1 MTSIDWTR
9 HPRAVYLRLLR
20 YATPYWRHFLVGIVG
35 MALFAVSDTTL
46 IWLMKPLLNGTFI
59 NKDPFVIRWTPVA
72 LVFLFMVRGIA
83 GYVSTYGMSWVGRQV
98 IKSMRGELF
107 EHILGL
113 PTGFYD
119 RMASGQLITLLT
131 YHVEQVANSSTTTV
145 TTMVR
150 DGLTVVGLMGLMF
163 YTSWRLTLF
172 AVVVGPLI
180 AYLVREVSRRFR
192 RYSSRIQDSMGD
204 VTHVAEEAIIGH
216 RVVKTFN
223 GQPSERAHFEDVN
236 ERNRRLNMKLVIT
249 RAASVPII
257 QTIAALAVGAIV
269 YMATTQAMLNRLSA
283 GDFVVFM
290 GAMMG
295 LLNPI
300 KQLTNINAELQRG
313 IAAAGNIFDL
323 LGEPLEDGGGD
334 LRLDRAEGHIRFAH
348 VEFAYPHVGRT
359 VLHDIDLEVKPG
371 QTIAFVGRS
380 GSGKSTLL
388 SLLTRF
394 YDPVRGRILLDGHDV
409 RDYRLHDL
417 RNQVAF
423 VDQNVV
429 LFNDTVARN
438 IAYGAVEDTPEES
451 IINAAKMAYAW
462 DFIEAL
468 PQGLHTEVGQNGV
481 MLSGGQ
487 RQRLALARA
496 LLKNA
501 PILILDEATSALDTE
516 SERYIQHALE
526 ALMRTR
532 TTLVIAHRLSTVQN
546 ADRIV
551 VMDGGQVVEQGR
563 HHELLQRDG
572 HYASL
577 YRMQFEGAAA

>member
-1 MTSIDWTR
+1 MSVADWTR
-9 HPRAVYLRLLR
+9 HPRAVYWRLLQ
-20 YATPYWRHFLVGIVG
+20 YARPYWRHFVVGIVG
-35 MALFAVSDTTL
+35 MGVFAAADTTL

-72 LVFLFMVRGIA
+72 LVCLFIVRGGA
-83 GYVSTYGMSWVGRQV
+83 GFISTYGMSWVGRQV
-98 IKSMRGELF
+98 IKSMRRELF

-113 PTGFYD
+113 PTAYYD
-119 RMASGQLITLLT
+119 RVASGQLITRLT
-131 YHVEQVANSSTTTV
+131 YHVEQVANSSTTTI

-150 DGLTVVGLMGLMF
+150 DGLTVVGFFGLML

-172 AVVVGPLI
+172 AVVAGPII
-180 AYLVREVSRRFR
+180 AYLVSEVSRRFR
-192 RYSSRIQDSMGD
+192 RYSSHIQDSMGD

-223 GQPSERAHFEDVN
+223 GQPSERAHFEEVN
-236 ERNRRLNMKLVIT
+236 ERNRRLNMKLVTT
-249 RAASVPII
+249 RAASVPIV
-257 QTIAALAVGAIV
+257 QTIAAFAVGAIV
-269 YMATTQAMLNRLSA
+269 YMATTKAMLDRLSA

-290 GAMMG
+290 GALMG

-313 IAAAGNIFDL
+313 IAAAGSIFDL
-323 LGEPLEDGGGD
+323 LAEPLEDRGGS
-334 LRLDRAEGHIRFAH
+334 LRVERAQGHVCFDS
-348 VEFAYPHVGRT
+348 VDFAYPHVGRT
-359 VLHDIDLEVKPG
+359 VLHQVGLEVLPG
-371 QTIAFVGRS
+371 QTVAVVGRS

-388 SLLTRF
+388 SLLPRF
-394 YDPVRGRILLDGHDV
+394 YDPFRGRILLDGHDV

-417 RNQVAF
+417 REQVAF

-438 IAYGAVEDTPEES
+438 IAYGAVADASE
-451 IINAAKMAYAW
+451 AAIVEAARMAYAW
-462 DFIEAL
+462 NFIQAL

-487 RQRLALARA
+487 RQRLAIARA

-516 SERYIQHALE
+516 SERYIQRALE

-551 VMDGGQVVEQGR
+551 VMDAGRVVEQGR
-563 HHELLQRDG
+563 HEDLLQRDG